1 MRTAVYTAG
10 MTRSIGGSARG
21 PAGRW
26 HNGRAVK
33 TTVEELPQNRVRLA
47 VEVPEHDVHH
57 ALEHAAT
64 DLAAST
70 RIPGFRSGKAPVAV
84 VAARVGRDALWDEAV
99 RGHLDSWFWSAAAD
113 AGIQAVGAPEVEL
126 GEIPGEGEPFSFTAT
141 VDVLSKPEVG
151 DWSGLEVPRADAD
164 VPAEAVDAELE
175 ELRAS
180 LAELVP
186 AGDRPAREGDTVV
199 VDLDGE
205 QVGTQRDYV
214 TEVGS
219 GRLVEEL
226 DAALPGMA
234 AGETKSVSLAMGDGA
249 TTDVALTV
257 KEIKEPVLAEL
268 DDEFAKSAS
277 EFDTLADLR
286 ADLEDRIRE
295 AIADEAEAAFRES
308 AVDAVVDAT
317 TFDVP
322 GSLVD
327 RRASE
332 LFTGLARS
340 LADRGISLE
349 VYLATTGQSQEDVAM
364 RLRAQADRAIRRELV
379 LDAVADKLGIEVTD
393 EEVETFVRD
402 QSEAVGDDP
411 DTTLAT
417 LRERGALEA
426 LRADLRLRKALD
438 EIAAG
443 VKPIPVELA
452 QAREQ
457 LWTPEKEK
465 STSGMNIWTPGSEEA
480 RKS

>member
-1 MRTAVYTAG
+1 MRRPRFRPRPWTPSS
-10 MTRSIGGSARG
+10 RSCA
-21 PAGRW
+21 
-26 HNGRAVK
+26 
-33 TTVEELPQNRVRLA
+33 
-47 VEVPEHDVHH
+47 
-57 ALEHAAT
+57 
-64 DLAAST
+64 
-70 RIPGFRSGKAPVAV
+70 
-84 VAARVGRDALWDEAV
+84 
-99 RGHLDSWFWSAAAD
+99 
-113 AGIQAVGAPEVEL
+113 
-126 GEIPGEGEPFSFTAT
+126 
-141 VDVLSKPEVG
+141 
-151 DWSGLEVPRADAD
+151 
-164 VPAEAVDAELE
+164 
-175 ELRAS
+175 AS

-234 AGETKSVSLAMGDGA
+234 AGETKSVSLALGDGA
-249 TTDVALTV
+249 TTDVDMTV

-317 TFDVP
+317 SFDVP